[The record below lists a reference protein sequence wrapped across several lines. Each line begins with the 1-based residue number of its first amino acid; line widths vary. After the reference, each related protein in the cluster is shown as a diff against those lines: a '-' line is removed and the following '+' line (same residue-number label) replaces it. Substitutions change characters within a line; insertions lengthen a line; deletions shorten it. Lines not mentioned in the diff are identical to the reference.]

1 MLELDPQ
8 VLPKFK
14 YNIPSVKNSEFKK
27 RHLQVPRR
35 ITEKPKIQIWVAKA
49 ASKKSAECILSKKST
64 NISFMGSSALDSHAA
79 SKSHNIITDYIIWK
93 YNYIFNIAN
102 QTRKEIYYETISTSA
117 NDIKAKT
124 FERCCNW

>member
-35 ITEKPKIQIWVAKA
+35 ITEKPKIQI
-49 ASKKSAECILSKKST
+49 
-64 NISFMGSSALDSHAA
+64 
-79 SKSHNIITDYIIWK
+79 
-93 YNYIFNIAN
+93 
-102 QTRKEIYYETISTSA
+102 
-117 NDIKAKT
+117 
-124 FERCCNW
+124 